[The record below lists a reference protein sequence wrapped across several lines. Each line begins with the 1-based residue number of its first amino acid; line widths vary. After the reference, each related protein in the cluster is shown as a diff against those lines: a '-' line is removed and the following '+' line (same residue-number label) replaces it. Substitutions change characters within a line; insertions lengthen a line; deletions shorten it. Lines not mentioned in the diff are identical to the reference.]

1 MLLYHGSNLAVEEPR
16 LIERPRGA
24 DFGAGFYLTTK
35 EAQAMEF
42 SKTVISRRKFGAP
55 TVNVYDFDDAAAK
68 QRLDIAVF
76 PEPNAAWLEF
86 VRDNRLKTYAG
97 KQYDIIIG
105 PVANDR
111 VFPTIQAL
119 VIGQFT
125 VEAALVAL
133 KPYKLFDQYCFAT
146 ERALSMLKFV
156 KSVTWQDGE

>member
-16 LIERPRGA
+16 LMERARGA

-35 EAQAMEF
+35 ETQAAEF
-42 SKTVISRRKFGAP
+42 AKTVINRRKFGVP
-55 TVNVYDFDDAAAK
+55 TVSVYDFDETAAK
-68 QRLDIAVF
+68 QTLDIAAF
-76 PEPNAAWLEF
+76 AEPNAEWLEF
-86 VRDNRLKTYAG
+86 VRDNRLKSYAG
-97 KQYDIIIG
+97 RQYDIIVG

-125 VEAALVAL
+125 VETALAAL

-146 ERALSMLKFV
+146 ENALSTLTFV
-156 KSVTWQDGE
+156 KSVTLQDGE